1 MEKCLEIF
9 FNQSKAQ
16 AKNKNSSQGQYPQYN
31 DIKGGS
37 RDEKLVLLEIQW
49 TLSKD
54 IGIATIENI
63 RDAIVGKLE

>member
-1 MEKCLEIF
+1 LEKCLEIF

-37 RDEKLVLLEIQW
+37 RDEKLDTLREFYTKFPFKYLLYVWSDLQG
-49 TLSKD
+49 D
-54 IGIATIENI
+54 IPKI
-63 RDAIVGKLE
+63 L